1 MWQSC
6 SRMISQMSSRSKWLK
21 SLSTILS
28 WITKRILNAGNLI
41 LWQTFSRFVLIGWKL
56 DLENDRKVSVEDAQ
70 KLAHEYNMLF
80 YETSAKEW
88 TNIDEIFQNLAKELV
103 ESAIPLKSLLLSS
116 PVRGGYLYKK
126 IAAPSPIKKLVFFW
140 TLY

>member
-1 MWQSC
+1 M
-6 SRMISQMSSRSKWLK
+6 
-21 SLSTILS
+21 
-28 WITKRILNAGNLI
+28 NAGNLI

-56 DLENDRKVSVEDAQ
+56 DLENDRKVSIEEAQ

-103 ESAIPLKSLLLSS
+103 ESANNFEIPKNIYAGAIHLHQQNQGFSIWMG
-116 PVRGGYLYKK
+116 PNTWN
-126 IAAPSPIKKLVFFW
+126 I
-140 TLY
+140 